1 MRIKEPLLVTKNCTV
16 ISRRLESIANCIRGF
31 ERKQKLT
38 RSQQIDFSIE
48 TQLLRTS
55 ACIKYGVW
63 VTECGEWIC
72 DCGAVVGQ
80 DYKGLFFLRLL
91 LFSFTKCFR
100 VLLGFDDYLPI
111 Q

>member
-1 MRIKEPLLVTKNCTV
+1 M
-16 ISRRLESIANCIRGF
+16 RGF

-38 RSQQIDFSIE
+38 HSQQMDFSIE

-72 DCGAVVGQ
+72 GCGADAGQ
-80 DYKGLFFLRLL
+80 NYKGFVLPSAVVILIHEEFP
-91 LFSFTKCFR
+91 CFVR
-100 VLLGFDDYLPI
+100 I
-111 Q
+111 R